1 MLYIKIKKVSIV
13 RYVFSTVFVLTM
25 FLDVAVA
32 VSGEGFPGKDVT
44 FYGEPIL
51 GLGQLSMDSSV
62 ALATNSTERSDSGIM
77 PYFGAHLGWQ
87 VDYVHVL
94 FHGKYGR
101 NFGDVFGDSNYREFG
116 VGVGWEWNIP
126 LITTVIYKFSGK
138 TNVEGRDISGGSGFE
153 LQLGYFVSEDL
164 KASFVYS
171 AVSFDLDSVGTT
183 TNSVDAD
190 FIGLSLSF
198 PMAIPYPSEWWR
210 KNL

>member
-1 MLYIKIKKVSIV
+1 MLYTMIKKISIM
-13 RYVFSTVFVLTM
+13 RYVFAAMLLLMMS
-25 FLDVAVA
+25 LDNAVA
-32 VSGEGFPGKDVT
+32 VSGEGFPGRDVT

-51 GLGQLSMDSSV
+51 GLGQLSMDSTV
-62 ALATNSTERSDSGIM
+62 ALVTNSTERSDSGIM
-77 PYFGAHLGWQ
+77 PYFGANLGWQ

-101 NFGDVFGDSNYREFG
+101 NFGDVFGDSTYREFG

-138 TNVEGRDISGGSGFE
+138 TDVDGRDISGGSGFE

-171 AVSFDLDSVGTT
+171 AVSFDLDAVGVA

-190 FIGLSLSF
+190 FIGVSLSF
-198 PMAIPYPSEWWR
+198 PMAIAYPSEWWR